1 MRVHYSRIQAQTL
14 CLDPIGRTQSL
25 FFGFQKIGNTEPKE
39 GHSRRWITTYGA
51 GQDYPDG
58 KQVKYVLTL
67 QLNPQIGPLI

>member
-1 MRVHYSRIQAQTL
+1 
-14 CLDPIGRTQSL
+14 L

-39 GHSRRWITTYGA
+39 GHLRRWITTYGA